1 MAGFID
7 IACNF
12 THESFKHNDRDSA
25 EGRAM
30 VQELVDFV
38 PPYDPQELKSR
49 GQADRFNVNFGLV
62 SSIVNEA
69 VGSYLDIFANPP
81 SLLKIKLDSTVGDEE
96 KSQWESIMSEEFT
109 DMIKSWDAA
118 TPLTLLLDNILVT
131 HGIPVCKLDVFC
143 PQARQWF

>member
-1 MAGFID
+1 MAKPNSSIVQD
-7 IACNF
+7 SIATLESLDENLEPLEERVNSP
-12 THESFKHNDRDSA
+12 TALRTIHESFKHNDRDSA

-38 PPYDPQELKSR
+38 PPYDPQELKNR

-69 VGSYLDIFANPP
+69 VGSYLDIYANPP

-96 KSQWESIMSEEFT
+96 KINGKQ
-109 DMIKSWDAA
+109 
-118 TPLTLLLDNILVT
+118 L
-131 HGIPVCKLDVFC
+131 C
-143 PQARQWF
+143 PRNLPK